1 METHLQ
7 PGEVN
12 DVCLGTLMALIIY
25 KLGYIL
31 KSGKVTIV
39 LLAATLDIQRGDKG
53 CYHLSKNYKIR
64 YLLFSC
70 MNQTHLRI
78 GDNIERTFCRKLR

>member
-7 PGEVN
+7 PGEVK

-31 KSGKVTIV
+31 KSGKVKTIV
-39 LLAATLDIQRGDKG
+39 LLAAILDIQRGNKD
-53 CYHLSKNYKIR
+53 CNHLSKN
-64 YLLFSC
+64 L
-70 MNQTHLRI
+70 
-78 GDNIERTFCRKLR
+78 